1 VVTVN
6 VVGEVILE
14 DLTISGG
21 AGAANGGGIYNA
33 ATDLILR
40 RVVVTGNTAQFG
52 AGIFNDVGGVLTI
65 EDSTVESN
73 VASKAGG
80 GIRNETDALLA
91 ARRVAVLD
99 NSATLAFDL
108 GYGGGLANRG
118 AASFVNSTFSGNH
131 ASKLGGAG
139 FDDSGAS
146 TEITSSTV
154 SGNHSGFGG
163 ALFNYS
169 GATFDLTATI
179 VAGNTAADSTQPDCQ
194 AAVVSGG
201 SNLIGIGD
209 VCTGV
214 TDGLDGD
221 QVGTAA
227 VPIDP
232 LLGPVQDN
240 GGPTYTMALA
250 AGSPAYDAAV
260 CPDGVTTD
268 QRGLPRPQDAA
279 CDAGAFELWLPSAGN
294 PGPQAVDEDG
304 TLKVAAPGLLPSD
317 SGTVLSVEITDPVDF
332 GTLTIAGDGSF
343 EYLPVADFAGS
354 DGFTYR
360 VTDGAAYSDPVT
372 VTITVNAV
380 NDPPSFVAGGDVAVA
395 EDSGPY
401 TGQWASAISPGPADE
416 AGQSVT
422 FSVNNSNPGLFSA
435 QPAIDATGVLRFTPA
450 PNAVGAATV
459 SVTATDTGGG
469 TDTSGSAGFVI
480 TVNAVNDPPSFVP
493 GGDVTVAE
501 DSGPYAA
508 QWASAISPGPV
519 DEAGQGIT
527 FSVNNS
533 NPGLFSAQPAIDA
546 TGVLRFTPVPNASG
560 VATVSV
566 SASDTGGGTDTSGT
580 AGFVIAVSAVNDA
593 PVGVADGPFA
603 VFEGGSVS
611 GSVLGNDFDVDS
623 VVLSAV
629 VVSGPSHGV
638 VSMAPDGTFT
648 YTHDGSE
655 TTSDS
660 FSYVVS
666 DGELSSAPVVVSLAV
681 TAVLDGPVLL
691 AEGVGLVDPSQGRW
705 WLRGGDGSVSSFFFG
720 NPGDFPIFGDWDC
733 DGVDTPGMYRQ
744 SDGYVYLRNSNSQG
758 VADVRFFFGD
768 PGDVPL
774 AGDFDGDGCDTV
786 SIYRPAEGR
795 FYIIDRLGS
804 NDGGLGAASVEYLFG
819 NPGDK
824 PFVGD
829 FDGDGIDT
837 VGLHRESTGFVYFR
851 QSHTQG
857 VADAQFFF
865 GDPGDRIVAAD
876 WNADGTD
883 SPGLFRPSLTRFFLR
898 YSNTQGNAD
907 ADFTMGE
914 STWLPIAGNFGG

>member
-1 VVTVN
+1 
-6 VVGEVILE
+6 
-14 DLTISGG
+14 
-21 AGAANGGGIYNA
+21 
-33 ATDLILR
+33 
-40 RVVVTGNTAQFG
+40 
-52 AGIFNDVGGVLTI
+52 
-65 EDSTVESN
+65 
-73 VASKAGG
+73 
-80 GIRNETDALLA
+80 
-91 ARRVAVLD
+91 
-99 NSATLAFDL
+99 
-108 GYGGGLANRG
+108 
-118 AASFVNSTFSGNH
+118 
-131 ASKLGGAG
+131 
-139 FDDSGAS
+139 
-146 TEITSSTV
+146 
-154 SGNHSGFGG
+154 
-163 ALFNYS
+163 
-169 GATFDLTATI
+169 
-179 VAGNTAADSTQPDCQ
+179 
-194 AAVVSGG
+194 
-201 SNLIGIGD
+201 
-209 VCTGV
+209 
-214 TDGLDGD
+214 
-221 QVGTAA
+221 
-227 VPIDP
+227 
-232 LLGPVQDN
+232 
-240 GGPTYTMALA
+240 
-250 AGSPAYDAAV
+250 
-260 CPDGVTTD
+260 
-268 QRGLPRPQDAA
+268 
-279 CDAGAFELWLPSAGN
+279 
-294 PGPQAVDEDG
+294 
-304 TLKVAAPGLLPSD
+304 
-317 SGTVLSVEITDPVDF
+317 
-332 GTLTIAGDGSF
+332 
-343 EYLPVADFAGS
+343 
-354 DGFTYR
+354 
-360 VTDGAAYSDPVT
+360 
-372 VTITVNAV
+372 VTIT
-380 NDPPSFVAGGDVAVA
+380 
-395 EDSGPY
+395 
-401 TGQWASAISPGPADE
+401 
-416 AGQSVT
+416 
-422 FSVNNSNPGLFSA
+422 
-435 QPAIDATGVLRFTPA
+435 
-450 PNAVGAATV
+450 
-459 SVTATDTGGG
+459 
-469 TDTSGSAGFVI
+469 
-480 TVNAVNDPPSFVP
+480 
-493 GGDVTVAE
+493 
-501 DSGPYAA
+501 
-508 QWASAISPGPV
+508 
-519 DEAGQGIT
+519 
-527 FSVNNS
+527 
-533 NPGLFSAQPAIDA
+533 
-546 TGVLRFTPVPNASG
+546 
-560 VATVSV
+560 
-566 SASDTGGGTDTSGT
+566 
-580 AGFVIAVSAVNDA
+580 VSAVNDA

-681 TAVLDGPVLL
+681 TAVLDGPVLV

-786 SIYRPAEGR
+786 SIYRPTEGR

-804 NDGGLGAASVEYLFG
+804 NDGGLGAASVEYVFG

-857 VADAQFFF
+857 VADAEFFF

-914 STWLPIAGNFGG
+914 STWLPIAGNFYESQGAGS